1 MSDLSNLERRRLEKL
16 LGMESGYVLD
26 FSNRTVAEFI
36 FDSTGLQIYDAR
48 YNYASNSK
56 ANRLRRFWQLE
67 DNRVVGKLMLEMLDY
82 GFPEGQR
89 SGLELQCRQ
98 IAVRLLGNAS
108 VSDPMHASATPV
120 APDEKRRAE
129 TLLLLKTEF
138 LELAAESDRNRAGL
152 ALEGLLNRL
161 FELFQLH
168 PRRGFRVT
176 GEQIDGSFE
185 LADQVYLVESKWER
199 HALSEADLLVFRGKI
214 EGKSTFTRGVFIAL
228 NDVSAAARDAITRG
242 KAPSF
247 FVMNGH
253 DLMMILSGA
262 ITLPDF
268 LRYRVRLLA
277 EEGKVCVPFSDLTA
291 HGKPAAG

>member
-1 MSDLSNLERRRLEKL
+1 MSDLSNLEKRRLEKL

-26 FSNRTVAEFI
+26 FSNRTFAEFI
-36 FDSTGLQIYDAR
+36 FDSTGLQIYAAR
-48 YNYASNSK
+48 YNYASSSK

-67 DNRVVGKLMLEMLDY
+67 DNHIVGKLMSEMLDC

-98 IAVRLLGNAS
+98 IVARLQGNGS
-108 VSDPMHASATPV
+108 LSDLRYGSAAP
-120 APDEKRRAE
+120 AKPDESRRAE
-129 TLLLLKTEF
+129 TLLGLKTEF
-138 LELAAESDRNRAGL
+138 LQLAAESDRNKAGL
-152 ALEGLLNRL
+152 AFEGLLNRL

-168 PRRGFRVT
+168 PRRAFRVT

-228 NDVSAAARDAITRG
+228 NDISAAARDAITRG

-268 LRYRVRLLA
+268 LRNRVRLLA
-277 EEGKVCVPFSDLTA
+277 EEGKVCVPFSDLTT
-291 HGKPAAG
+291 HGSR